1 MVVGELDAHG
11 ALALKAVNA
20 CIQFLP
26 TLDSKALFTV
36 EDLRAANGTLH
47 PVQQAMVDCHGSQ
60 CGFCTPGFV
69 MSMWALYENQPAGAG
84 LPTRDEINTAL
95 SGNLCRCTGYRPI
108 VDAAQKMF
116 DYAQYPR
123 VTLNREAVQTALR
136 DLERN
141 DTFEYRAPDARGA
154 AFGTPAFY
162 APVTLD
168 AFARLRA
175 EHPEARLVAGSTD
188 IGLWVTKQF
197 RDLGDMLYIGNVREL
212 KTIGRDAQTLCIG
225 AAVSLEDAY
234 AALAADYPELAEL
247 WTRFAS
253 LPIRNAGTLGG
264 NVANGSP
271 IGDSMPALLALGAE
285 VVLRH
290 GAKTRTLALD
300 AFYVGYQKTALAAG
314 EFVAALAARVL
325 RRPVKLRAD
334 RDDDFMITGK
344 RHDAIYEYEAGFD
357 DSGRILGARVEIALR
372 AGYSADLSGAVATRA
387 VCHFDNA
394 YHLSDVDIVALCCK
408 TNTQSNTAFR
418 GFGGPQGALVMEVML
433 DSIARQL
440 NRDPLDVRVAN
451 YYCIGERDTTPY
463 GQQVEDNILAPL
475 TDDLLDSSDYRARRE
490 ALAAFN
496 AKSPVLKRGL
506 AFTPVKFGI
515 SFNVPFLNQAGAL
528 VHVYKDGSVLVNHGG
543 TEMGQGLNTKVAQVV
558 ANEFGLPLSRVR
570 VSATDTSKI
579 ANTSATAASTGSD
592 LNGKAAEDA
601 ARTIRARLAEL
612 AARQLGGHADDVRF
626 ANGEVTVNGGAMPFE
641 QLVGAAYLARVQLW
655 SDGFSRRRKCIGT
668 PRR

>member
-1 MVVGELDAHG
+1 MAIYVREAGFGATPCVTRARSALSSGFAMTTQTIRFYRQGSVHEVAGVPASRTLLQHLREDLHCTGTKEGCAEGDCGACTVVVGELDAHG

-26 TLDSKALFTV
+26 TLDGKALFTV

-69 MSMWALYENQPAGAG
+69 MSMWALYENQPVAAG

-108 VDAAQKMF
+108 VDAAQRMF

-123 VTLNREAVQTALR
+123 VTLDREAVQAALR
-136 DLERN
+136 DLQRTE
-141 DTFEYRAPDARGA
+141 TFEYRAPDARGA

-212 KTIGRDAQTLCIG
+212 KTIGRDAQTLSIG

-264 NVANGSP
+264 NIANGSP

-285 VVLRH
+285 VVLHH
-290 GAKTRTLALD
+290 GAKTRTLPLD
-300 AFYVGYQKTALAAG
+300 AFYLGYQKTALAAG
-314 EFVAALAARVL
+314 EFVAALHVPRPAGNLRFRTYKVSKRYDQDISAVCAAFALHLGEGGTIREARV
-325 RRPVKLRAD
+325 A
-334 RDDDFMITGK
+334 
-344 RHDAIYEYEAGFD
+344 
-357 DSGRILGARVEIALR
+357 
-372 AGYSADLSGAVATRA
+372 
-387 VCHFDNA
+387 
-394 YHLSDVDIVALCCK
+394 
-408 TNTQSNTAFR
+408 
-418 GFGGPQGALVMEVML
+418 FGGMAATPKHAQATEAALNGATWNEAT
-433 DSIARQL
+433 ARQAM
-440 NRDPLDVRVAN
+440 NA
-451 YYCIGERDTTPY
+451 
-463 GQQVEDNILAPL
+463 LAADYQPL
-475 TDDLLDSSDYRARRE
+475 TDMRASSAYRLKVARNLLWRFHLETRDDAPL
-490 ALAAFN
+490 ALFDVNVFAFE
-496 AKSPVLKRGL
+496 
-506 AFTPVKFGI
+506 
-515 SFNVPFLNQAGAL
+515 AGAA
-528 VHVYKDGSVLVNHGG
+528 D
-543 TEMGQGLNTKVAQVV
+543 A
-558 ANEFGLPLSRVR
+558 
-570 VSATDTSKI
+570 I
-579 ANTSATAASTGSD
+579 AKEPS
-592 LNGKAAEDA
+592 
-601 ARTIRARLAEL
+601 
-612 AARQLGGHADDVRF
+612 
-626 ANGEVTVNGGAMPFE
+626 
-641 QLVGAAYLARVQLW
+641 
-655 SDGFSRRRKCIGT
+655 
-668 PRR
+668 